1 MTNFEQPID
10 RLGSNSVKWDAIL
23 KSYNEENLLPLWI
36 ADMDFKAPAGVLQ
49 AYQKLLEH
57 GILGYADTPDT
68 LYTAISNWEQEH
80 FKLAVRKE
88 EILFFS
94 GVLAGITTAIQAF
107 TKPNDVILIHDP
119 VYPPFANIITT
130 NRRQLVRS
138 QLVEENGHFVMDLA
152 DMEEKFKQHQVKVM
166 ILCNP
171 HNPGGRVWTKKE
183 LYQLGELCQKYQ
195 VLVLSDEIH
204 QDLVF
209 PPNKMTSFFNAGE
222 GFSNF
227 SLQFTSMTKTFNLAG
242 IKNSVVFVK
251 NEKLRSQLIRKQ
263 EENFQQEI
271 NTFGLVG
278 MEAAY
283 ETGEEWLAE
292 LLPYIQSN
300 ITYTMNFF
308 REQLPKVRI
317 MEPEGTYLLWL
328 DFSEYDLSDKELEE
342 RFVHKGKVVL
352 NTGVS
357 YGPSGKQ
364 HMRLN
369 VACPRVV
376 LEEGLNRI
384 VRALS

>member
-107 TKPNDVILIHDP
+107 TKPNNVILIHDP

-209 PPNKMTSFFNAGE
+209 PPNKMTSFFNAGDD
-222 GFSNF
+222 FSDF

-283 ETGEEWLAE
+283 ETGEEWLAD

-308 REQLPKVRI
+308 REQLPKVKI

>member
-23 KSYNEENLLPLWI
+23 KSYNEENLLPLCI

-49 AYQKLLEH
+49 VYQKLLEH

-209 PPNKMTSFFNAGE
+209 PPNKMTSFFNAGD
-222 GFSNF
+222 GFSDF

-308 REQLPKVRI
+308 QEQLPKVKI
-317 MEPEGTYLLWL
+317 MKPEGTYLLWL

>member
-1 MTNFEQPID
+1 MTNFEQPIN

-138 QLVEENGHFVMDLA
+138 QLVEDNGHFVMDLA

-308 REQLPKVRI
+308 REQLPKVKI

>member
-308 REQLPKVRI
+308 REQLPKVKI

>member
-138 QLVEENGHFVMDLA
+138 QLVEDNGHFVMDLA

-308 REQLPKVRI
+308 REQLPKVKI

>member
-107 TKPNDVILIHDP
+107 TKPNDVILIPDP

-209 PPNKMTSFFNAGE
+209 PPNKMTSFFNAGD
-222 GFSNF
+222 GFSDF

-308 REQLPKVRI
+308 QEQLPKVKI
-317 MEPEGTYLLWL
+317 MKPEGTYLLWL

>member
-209 PPNKMTSFFNAGE
+209 PPNKMTSFFNAGDD
-222 GFSNF
+222 FSDF

-283 ETGEEWLAE
+283 ETGEEWLAD

-308 REQLPKVRI
+308 REQLPKVKI

>member
-209 PPNKMTSFFNAGE
+209 PPNKMTSFFNAGD
-222 GFSNF
+222 GFSDF

-308 REQLPKVRI
+308 QEQLPKVKI

>member
-1 MTNFEQPID
+1 MTNFEQPIN

-88 EILFFS
+88 EIRFFS

-138 QLVEENGHFVMDLA
+138 QLVEDNGHFVMDLA

-209 PPNKMTSFFNAGE
+209 PPNKMTSFFNAGD
-222 GFSNF
+222 GFSDF

-278 MEAAY
+278 MEAVY

-308 REQLPKVRI
+308 REQLPKVKI

>member
-36 ADMDFKAPAGVLQ
+36 ADMDFKAPAGALQ

-209 PPNKMTSFFNAGE
+209 PPNKMTSFFNAGD
-222 GFSNF
+222 GFSDF

-308 REQLPKVRI
+308 QEQLPKVKI
-317 MEPEGTYLLWL
+317 MKPEGTYLLWL

-369 VACPRVV
+369 VACPRAV

>member
-36 ADMDFKAPAGVLQ
+36 ADMDFKAPVGVLQ

-308 REQLPKVRI
+308 QEQLPKVKI
-317 MEPEGTYLLWL
+317 MKPEGTYLLWL

>member
-209 PPNKMTSFFNAGE
+209 PPNKMTSFFNAGD
-222 GFSNF
+222 GFSDF

-308 REQLPKVRI
+308 QEQLPKVKI
-317 MEPEGTYLLWL
+317 MKPEGTYLLWL

-342 RFVHKGKVVL
+342 RFVHKGRVVL

>member
-36 ADMDFKAPAGVLQ
+36 ADMDFKAPACVLQ
-49 AYQKLLEH
+49 VYQKLLEH

-209 PPNKMTSFFNAGE
+209 PPNKMTSFFNAGD
-222 GFSNF
+222 GFSDF

-308 REQLPKVRI
+308 QEQLPKVKI
-317 MEPEGTYLLWL
+317 MKPEGTYLLWL

>member
-36 ADMDFKAPAGVLQ
+36 ADMDFKSPAGVLQ

-209 PPNKMTSFFNAGE
+209 PPNKMTSFFNAGD
-222 GFSNF
+222 GFSDF

-308 REQLPKVRI
+308 QEQLPKVKI
-317 MEPEGTYLLWL
+317 MKPEGTYLLWL

-357 YGPSGKQ
+357 YGTSGKQ